1 MKIAPPLSPYGSPL
15 AENRQ
20 KEKTMTCKMVIVP
33 LVAGLL
39 VGSADLLLGSPDKTS
54 YTYIYIDDTNCIL
67 NPPPNGTQCGSIHQ
81 ARLDNTV
88 TYTYTGR
95 KYRDRSEE
103 HTSELQSHSFI

>member
-1 MKIAPPLSPYGSPL
+1 MRSSDCRDAAINLFRKDSSERIALKIFMKISPPLSPYGSPL

-33 LVAGLL
+33 LIAGLL
-39 VGSADLLLGSPDKTS
+39 VGSADFLLGSPDKTT

-81 ARLDNTV
+81 ARLDT
-88 TYTYTGR
+88 
-95 KYRDRSEE
+95 
-103 HTSELQSHSFI
+103 